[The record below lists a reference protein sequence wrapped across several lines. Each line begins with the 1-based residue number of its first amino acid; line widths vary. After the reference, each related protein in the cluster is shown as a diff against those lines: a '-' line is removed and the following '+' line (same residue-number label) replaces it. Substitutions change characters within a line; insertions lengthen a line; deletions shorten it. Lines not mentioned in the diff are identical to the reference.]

1 MFLDQDEIDRL
12 QKELSIVTAKVNLA
26 QSAKDKVKIMFYDTT
41 GSPLH
46 SKLDNLDEIGSIIN
60 TIDSCIKTNSKYF
73 DSFSKLKFSYLK
85 KV

>member
-12 QKELSIVTAKVNLA
+12 QQELSVVTAKVNLA

-46 SKLDNLDEIGSIIN
+46 SKLDNLDKQVHVAVWRAVRDIRRIQLR
-60 TIDSCIKTNSKYF
+60 KHK
-73 DSFSKLKFSYLK
+73 
-85 KV
+85 